1 MNETAIY
8 AIFLACGVAFYLP
21 ALCTRHAWSGENF
34 TPVKHWINTTYNI
47 FFGYVHMRF
56 IEKDDIIFYGYQDS
70 SILEWFSLVMV
81 LAHACAHTVTR
92 DIKPWYS
99 RKNLNH

>member
-8 AIFLACGVAFYLP
+8 VIFLASSIVFYLP
-21 ALCTRHAWSGENF
+21 ALWMRYAWSGQKF
-34 TPVKHWINTTYNI
+34 TTTKFWASNLYNI

-56 IEKDDIIFYGYQDS
+56 IEKNEILFYGHQDS
-70 SILEWFSLVMV
+70 AVLGWFSIVMV